1 MVAEITL
8 SATKLTR
15 AHPSMSQG
23 HAFDHQIDRTAP
35 TTHATTKKGRPEKR
49 DGPEKLV
56 ASSWPYAMDVRVEE
70 SLSMTS

>member
-1 MVAEITL
+1 MGAEIPL

-15 AHPSMSQG
+15 TRPTEGHG
-23 HAFDHQIDRTAP
+23 HALGTQIDRTAP